1 MDRLDLLRI
10 FMRVVDTASF
20 TRAAN
25 NLDLPRSTVSSA
37 VRQLEERLGARL
49 IHRTTRHVA
58 PTLDGLAFYERCQ
71 RLLTDY
77 DEAESLFRGT
87 SAHLHGK
94 LRVDVPGRIGRRIV
108 APALADFFACHPDVE
123 IELGVTDRAVDL
135 VQEGIDCALR
145 VGPLSDSGLIARK
158 VADLTL
164 VNCASP
170 AYLAA
175 RGTPTRIADLERHLA
190 VAYASPA
197 TGRIEDWEWVE
208 KSGVRSRSM
217 RAQVTVNSAEAYI
230 ACCLAGLGLIQVPA
244 YDVAD
249 HLAAG
254 RLVEVLP
261 HHRAEAM
268 PMHILYPHRHHL
280 SRRLKAF
287 VDWVVPLL
295 ERRIAMAA

>member
-1 MDRLDLLRI
+1 MDRLDLLRV

-25 NLDLPRSTVSSA
+25 GLDLPRSTVSSA
-37 VRQLEERLGARL
+37 VRLLEERLGARL
-49 IHRTTRHVA
+49 LHRTTRHVA
-58 PTLDGLAFYERCQ
+58 PTHDGLALYERCQ
-71 RLLTDY
+71 RLLADY
-77 DEAESLFRGT
+77 EEAESLFRGT

-94 LRVDVPGRIGRRIV
+94 LRVNVPGRIGRRII
-108 APALADFFACHPDVE
+108 APALPEFFANHPDIE

-145 VGPLSDSGLIARK
+145 VGPLSDSSLIARK
-158 VADLTL
+158 VADLEL

-170 AYLAA
+170 GYLETH
-175 RGTPTRIADLERHLA
+175 GTPRRIADLERHVA

-197 TGRIEDWEWVE
+197 SGRVEDWEWLE
-208 KSGVRSRSM
+208 KSEVRTRPM

-261 HHRAEAM
+261 RHRAAPM
-268 PMHILYPHRHHL
+268 PMHILYPHRQHL

-287 VDWVVPLL
+287 VDWLTPLL
-295 ERRIAMAA
+295 ERRIATTA